1 MPRQSSLPVTFAGLP
16 AYDDATCID
25 TRIAVREL
33 LARGGVTC
41 FQLFNLMRG
50 LAVKGALTGLDFV
63 AVVPERD
70 VANLTSHF
78 AARQILNFMGVA
90 AHSGQFS

>member
-1 MPRQSSLPVTFAGLP
+1 MMMQ
-16 AYDDATCID
+16 
-25 TRIAVREL
+25 
-33 LARGGVTC
+33 LALIPGSPSGNYWPGGVTY

-50 LAVKGALTGLDFV
+50 LAVKGALTGSDFV
-63 AVVPERD
+63 EVVPERD
-70 VANLTSHF
+70 VANLPSHF

>member
-1 MPRQSSLPVTFAGLP
+1 
-16 AYDDATCID
+16 
-25 TRIAVREL
+25 
-33 LARGGVTC
+33 
-41 FQLFNLMRG
+41 MRG

-63 AVVPERD
+63 EVVPERD